1 MTEPAP
7 GEVSTATAAALLQI
21 SPRRLRQLAD
31 EGRIVI
37 HRRGFTT
44 LSSAVRGYLRSL
56 RSAGPVGGTSPAAAR
71 GHDAKAALTRAATE
85 RRRAALTPRAEAEGA
100 LQAVAA
106 TAVARLRAVDVPGLD
121 QATARALAVEV
132 AAAVERIETAAT
144 AASTALATG
153 DLAELDKAGHA

>member
-1 MTEPAP
+1 MSDHIP

-44 LSSAVRGYLRSL
+44 VQSAVRGYLRSL
-56 RSAGPVGGTSPAAAR
+56 RDSGQTETATAAAR
-71 GHDAKAALTRAATE
+71 SHSAKAGLIRAHTE
-85 RRRAALTPRAEAEGA
+85 RRRATLTPRAEAEGA

-106 TAVARLRAVDVPGLD
+106 TAVARLRAIDVPGLD
-121 QATARALAVEV
+121 PSTARALAVEV
-132 AAAVERIETAAT
+132 AAAIIRIEGAAE

-153 DLAELDKAGHA
+153 DLVALDKVAHV

>member
-1 MTEPAP
+1 MQTAP

-37 HRRGFTT
+37 HRRGYTT
-44 LSSAVRGYLRSL
+44 LSSAVRGYIRFLKDSGQTETA
-56 RSAGPVGGTSPAAAR
+56 SAAAAR
-71 GHDAKAALTRAATE
+71 SHSAKAGLIRAHTE
-85 RRRAALTPRAEAEGA
+85 RRRATLTPRAEAEGA

-121 QATARALAVEV
+121 PATARALATEIE
-132 AAAVERIETAAT
+132 AAITRIGAA